1 MQQDLSVSLG
11 DVFRFLRRGLLLAVV
26 LAAIGAGVAYF
37 ISSSRT
43 PTYATDA
50 VLLATLA
57 DNIDLPG
64 IDVPIVAAPPI
75 NPTSYETAAK
85 SQEVIGSALTRL
97 GLEVTPSRVNS
108 TRTRYQVSA
117 DSGSRDSSSEVTLG
131 FRGSDPETVAA
142 TLDALAVALIDWDR
156 QRAETSIRSLVTQ
169 LDRTIAETQR
179 KINQREAAGAGPG
192 ELGQLQN
199 TLTQQQT
206 NRENAEA
213 AAGTARSRL
222 GFIQRASVPV
232 VPVAPKPLFDATI
245 AAILGFLLAYGILLM
260 RNLLDTKV
268 RSVDDLTA
276 MTGQPILAEFPKLS
290 KKTRR
295 LPREA
300 SGYLRTNLLLSTQ
313 NVHPKVILVTSP
325 SHSEGKSSVAL
336 SLAESF
342 TRANYRTLLV
352 DADLRQPV
360 IAREYNLDDKR
371 HMPLRTHLE
380 NPHGAYEAAHV
391 GVNLTQTLD
400 IIPTFRAAHDPTE
413 LLSAGFPDCLA
424 SWKQDYDVIVVDSA
438 PLLDVADTLT
448 IAPLCTGTVLVASL
462 ESTDPQGLEETV
474 ERLNRSGVRIFGIA
488 ATFVGRSSARPSYR
502 YNRDADP
509 TAERVGSPQLLSSEP
524 SRGGRSTSSTRSER
538 PKQERF

>member
-26 LAAIGAGVAYF
+26 LAVIGAGVAYF
-37 ISSSRT
+37 VSSSRA
-43 PTYATDA
+43 PTYTTDA
-50 VLLATLA
+50 VLLATLS
-57 DNIDLPG
+57 DGSFPG
-64 IDVPIVAAPPI
+64 VDVPIVMASPI
-75 NPTSYETAAK
+75 NPSSYETAAK

-97 GLEVTPSRVNS
+97 GLEVTPGRVNS
-108 TRTRYQVSA
+108 TRNRYQVSA
-117 DSGSRDSSSEVTLG
+117 DSGSRDSSSEITLE
-131 FRGSDPETVAA
+131 FRGSEPETVAA

-156 QRAETSIRSLVTQ
+156 QRAETSIRSTVTQ
-169 LDRTIAETQR
+169 YARAIAETQR
-179 KINQREAAGAGPG
+179 RINQSEAAGAGPG

-199 TLTQQQT
+199 TLVQQQT

-222 GFIQRASVPV
+222 EFIQRASVPV
-232 VPVAPKPLFDATI
+232 VPVAPKPQFDATI
-245 AAILGFLLAYGILLM
+245 AGILGFLLAYGILLL

-268 RSVDDLTA
+268 RSVDDLAA
-276 MTGQPILAEFPKLS
+276 MTGQPILAEFPKLA

-325 SHSEGKSSVAL
+325 SHSAGKSSVAL

-502 YNRDADP
+502 YNRDDLA
-509 TAERVGSPQLLSSEP
+509 AERAGPPQLLGAAAA
-524 SRGGRSTSSTRSER
+524 RGGRAAPNGRSDR
-538 PKQERF
+538 SKQERF

>member
-37 ISSSRT
+37 VSSSRA
-43 PTYATDA
+43 PTYTTDA
-50 VLLATLA
+50 VLLATLS
-57 DNIDLPG
+57 DGSLPG
-64 IDVPIVAAPPI
+64 VDVPIVMAPPI

-97 GLEVTPSRVNS
+97 GLEVTPTRVDS
-108 TRTRYQVSA
+108 TRNRYHVSA
-117 DSGSRDSSSEVTLG
+117 DPGSRDSSSEITLA
-131 FRGSDPETVAA
+131 FRGSEPEKVAA

-156 QRAETSIRSLVTQ
+156 QRAETLMRSIVTQ
-169 LDRTIAETQR
+169 SDRAIAETQR
-179 KINQREAAGAGPG
+179 KISQSEAAGAGPG

-199 TLTQQQT
+199 TLVKQQT
-206 NRENAEA
+206 NRENTEA

-222 GFIQRASVPV
+222 EFIQRASVPV
-232 VPVAPKPLFDATI
+232 VPVAPKPQFDATI
-245 AAILGFLLAYGILLM
+245 AGILGFLLAYGILLL

-268 RSVDDLTA
+268 RSVDDLAA
-276 MTGQPILAEFPKLS
+276 MTGQPILAEFPKLA

-502 YNRDADP
+502 YNRDDLA
-509 TAERVGSPQLLSSEP
+509 AERAGPPQLLGAAP
-524 SRGGRSTSSTRSER
+524 AARGGRAAPNGRSDR
-538 PKQERF
+538 SKQERF